1 MGLAPKHVENCEL
14 VADRTELLKRLPKNG
29 VVAEL
34 GVDQGEFSAR
44 ILEYCAPEKV
54 TLVDLWG
61 TRRYGEKK
69 ALGVQEKFKTEISS
83 GKMEIVRSTSIAAA
97 AQFENEMFDWVYIDT
112 DHSYKTTK
120 EELSCWAPK
129 VKKTGFLAGH
139 DHVMGNWKKRYK
151 YGVIEAV
158 QEFCISDNWR
168 YSFLTAD
175 YTENN
180 SFAISRILD

>member
-1 MGLAPKHVENCEL
+1 MGLMSKHVENCEL
-14 VADRTELLKRLPKNG
+14 VADRAALLQKLPRRG
-29 VVAEL
+29 RIAEL
-34 GVDQGEFSAR
+34 GVDQGDFSAR
-44 ILEYCAPEKV
+44 IMAQCEPEKL

-69 ALGVQEKFKTEISS
+69 AQGVQEKFEDHLSS
-83 GKMEIVRSTSIAAA
+83 GRMEIVRASSIAAA
-97 AQFENEMFDWVYIDT
+97 AGFEDETFDWVYIDT

-120 EELSCWAPK
+120 EELLHWAPK
-129 VKKTGFLAGH
+129 VKKTGYLAGH

-158 QEFCISDNWR
+158 QEFCIAHNWR

-175 YTENN
+175 YSENN
-180 SFAISRILD
+180 SFAISRIPD